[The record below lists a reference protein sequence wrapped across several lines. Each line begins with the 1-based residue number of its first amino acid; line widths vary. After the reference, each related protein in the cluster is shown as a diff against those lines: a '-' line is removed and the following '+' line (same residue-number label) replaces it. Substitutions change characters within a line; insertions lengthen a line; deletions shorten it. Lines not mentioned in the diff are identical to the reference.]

1 LTGLSSRGRG
11 YRNVAP
17 GVLDYIFG
25 SIILVATVRC
35 VLKGFVA
42 EVVSMAAIGG
52 GILCGFLFSAQ
63 GAEIAAGVLG
73 DSPWNRV
80 IAFLV
85 LFLAVYLALKISEGL
100 LYRFLEALHLENLDK
115 ALGFF
120 WGLAEGVAVSVLL
133 LLVLGSQPFFH
144 IEPLVEESMFARIVI
159 ALIPVS
165 AGGGAPVPE

>member
-1 LTGLSSRGRG
+1 M
-11 YRNVAP
+11 
-17 GVLDYIFG
+17 LDYIFG
-25 SIILVATVRC
+25 AIILVATIRC

-42 EVVSMAAIGG
+42 EIVSMAAIGG
-52 GILCGFLFSAQ
+52 GILCGVLFSAR

-100 LYRFLEALHLENLDK
+100 LYRFLEALQLENLDR

-120 WGLAEGVAVSVLL
+120 LGFAEGVALSVLV
-133 LLVLGSQPFFH
+133 LLVLGSQPFFN
-144 IEPLVEESMFARIVI
+144 IDQLVDQSMFARLVI
-159 ALIPVS
+159 ALVPAS
-165 AGGGAPVPE
+165 AGGGAAFPE